1 MQNRVRVKIYV
12 LKIKARVVEQ
22 KERERGK
29 KGALKARTCPTSSK
43 LAHMLLTAAIL
54 TAEFWFG
61 WWTIAWK
68 LLKKKRRTRREEGD
82 KKGREARRE

>member
-1 MQNRVRVKIYV
+1 MRVAKSGSEEGVSVVAKSRVSQNYV

-22 KERERGK
+22 KERERERGK

-61 WWTIAWK
+61 
-68 LLKKKRRTRREEGD
+68 
-82 KKGREARRE
+82 

>member
-22 KERERGK
+22 KERERERGGK

-61 WWTIAWK
+61 
-68 LLKKKRRTRREEGD
+68 
-82 KKGREARRE
+82 

>member
-1 MQNRVRVKIYV
+1 MRVAKSGSEEGVSVNAKSRASQNLRFENKS
-12 LKIKARVVEQ
+12 ARSGT
-22 KERERGK
+22 KRERERGK

-61 WWTIAWK
+61 
-68 LLKKKRRTRREEGD
+68 
-82 KKGREARRE
+82 

>member
-1 MQNRVRVKIYV
+1 MRVAKSGSEEGVSVNAKSRASQNLRFENKS
-12 LKIKARVVEQ
+12 ARSGTKRER
-22 KERERGK
+22 ERERGK

-61 WWTIAWK
+61 
-68 LLKKKRRTRREEGD
+68 
-82 KKGREARRE
+82 

>member
-22 KERERGK
+22 KERERGGK

-61 WWTIAWK
+61 
-68 LLKKKRRTRREEGD
+68 
-82 KKGREARRE
+82 